1 MDLNQLSLRKIYK
14 YKLMRYFPILIGLN
28 LSLVQAQ
35 TAPSYRPNY
44 RVAPNVEK
52 KIKDCNLQL
61 SDKANQTPQNECY
74 ALNKISENNGHA
86 SLEAINSRD
95 TEQISSDGQI
105 VCWKIS
111 SYTID
116 YDSCVKTLRLYDGV
130 LIADKVMDMQQK
142 VRTDL
147 KNQNLQQEVAS
158 KSSSGDL
165 QNAATNAA
173 IKNHEHMKALN
184 GEKVAAYLTAVAALS
199 FEYKKFPNEKFAISE
214 CTKHSGSPLC
224 SKVVENNFKGIL
236 PNFENRTV
244 LASAITKFMAK
255 AAAAGV
261 AIDQHNKAKNSLENA
276 QNNMKST
283 SKPEPGFEEVMV
295 KRCAFNPQDPACIKP
310 GNRISGGANYN
321 GGTFS
326 AGGGGSN
333 NSIVLNPEDP
343 SMGDLGSPSTG
354 FDNTA
359 TNDSGLDDKNQVGSV
374 NSPFQDEVK
383 EAQGILNP
391 AGKAETQATGGAGGG
406 GGGGGGGGMGGGGG
420 ASLGNDLEGP
430 SPDANKT
437 SEIKAG
443 KVSGMYGQ
451 GKGGEGFKG
460 VGKSNSKDEANPFSS
475 LFEQKDQ
482 EGGGGIE
489 EDRSIASEDID
500 LKSLDLFQKISKR
513 YNQVHLDKRIEAK
526 NLDD

>member
-1 MDLNQLSLRKIYK
+1 MDLNQLSLRKIYEF
-14 YKLMRYFPILIGLN
+14 KLIRYFPILIGLK

-35 TAPSYRPNY
+35 TPPSYQPNY

-61 SDKANQTPQNECY
+61 SNQGNQTPQNECHV
-74 ALNKISENNGHA
+74 LNKISENNGHA
-86 SLEAINSRD
+86 TLEVINSRD
-95 TEQISSDGQI
+95 TEKISSDGQI
-105 VCWKIS
+105 VCWKIA

-116 YDSCVKTLRLYDGV
+116 YDSCVKILRLYDGV
-130 LIADKVMDMQQK
+130 LIADKAMDMQQK

-165 QNAATNAA
+165 QNAATDAA

-184 GEKVAAYLTAVAALS
+184 WEKAAAYGTAVAALS
-199 FEYKKFPNEKFAISE
+199 NAYKKFPNEKFAISE
-214 CTKHSGSPLC
+214 CMERSKSHIC
-224 SKVVENNFKGIL
+224 SKVVENNFKGLL
-236 PNFENRTV
+236 PNYENRTV
-244 LASAITKFMAK
+244 LASAIMKFMAK
-255 AAAAGV
+255 ATAAGV

-276 QNNMKST
+276 QKNMKST
-283 SKPEPGFEEVMV
+283 SKPEPGFEEVRV
-295 KRCAFNPQDPACIKP
+295 ERCVFNPQDPACIKP
-310 GNRISGGANYN
+310 GNRISGGANYS

-326 AGGGGSN
+326 AGGDGSN
-333 NSIVLNPEDP
+333 NSIMFNPEDS

-354 FDNTA
+354 SDNSA
-359 TNDSGLDDKNQVGSV
+359 INESALDDKNQVGSV
-374 NSPFQDEVK
+374 NSPFQDEFK

-406 GGGGGGGGMGGGGG
+406 GGGGGGGGMGGGGS

-430 SPDANKT
+430 SSDANKT
-437 SEIKAG
+437 SEIKTG

-451 GKGGEGFKG
+451 AQGGEGFKA
-460 VGKSNSKDEANPFSS
+460 VGKSNSKDESNPFSS
-475 LFEQKDQ
+475 LFEQKDSD
-482 EGGGGIE
+482 GGIE

-513 YNQVHLDKRIEAK
+513 YNQVNLDKRIEAK